1 MRDYLTD
8 WQNSDITADQ
18 SHSTST
24 LSKMSATLPLI
35 SGLLE
40 SAPPPPHVQYTALS
54 DSTSRKPDSNAPPS
68 QPRPNSRRF
77 STTPHFDLAS
87 SSSTAYIALPVPETM
102 PVPPNPRDKISSFL
116 HRNLGLI
123 CMASAQL
130 FFSMMNLCAK
140 LLSLGD
146 PPIHPLEIIFTRM
159 LITWMGAL
167 AYLHYNK
174 VPDYFIGPKGVRLL
188 LVLRGVVGFFGLFG
202 IYYSLQYLDLSD
214 ATILTFLAPILTGY
228 FGRIFLKEPFL
239 RTELY
244 AGILSLLGVVLIA
257 RPQSLF
263 GSESTTAG
271 DATGLQRLAAVG
283 VALLGVLG
291 AAGAYTSIRAIGH
304 RAHPLISVSMFSL
317 YATCVSGIGLLV
329 LREPFVFPQ
338 TLAGWGEWTVI
349 GISGFVAQLL
359 VTAGLQRERAG
370 RGASMVYLQMLFAFG
385 FERYLSLGTS
395 INSSII
401 WGVIPDFWSISG
413 SGLILGGAIWVA
425 IAKSRIKHDHQD
437 DLERNEYAPVN
448 NDEHT
453 GKDNEFEL
461 GEISEDEEEQVASSS
476 GSPRRPSPDRRSE
489 NITREDEVLTV
500 AVAGELNEVTYWEG
514 DDRE

>member
-1 MRDYLTD
+1 
-8 WQNSDITADQ
+8 
-18 SHSTST
+18 
-24 LSKMSATLPLI
+24 MSAT
-35 SGLLE
+35 
-40 SAPPPPHVQYTALS
+40 PPHVQDAALS
-54 DSTSRKPDSNAPPS
+54 HPTSRKSDSDAS
-68 QPRPNSRRF
+68 LLQPLPNSRPLL
-77 STTPHFDLAS
+77 TIPHFDLAS
-87 SSSTAYIALPVPETM
+87 SSSAAYVALPTPDIM
-102 PVPPNPRDKISSFL
+102 RIPPNPRGKISSFL

-123 CMASAQL
+123 CLASAQL

-140 LLSLGD
+140 LLSMGD
-146 PPIHPLEIIFTRM
+146 PPIHPLEIIFARM
-159 LITWMGAL
+159 IITWIGSL

-174 VPDYFIGPKGVRLL
+174 IPDYFIGPKGVRLL

-214 ATILTFLAPILTGY
+214 ATVLTFLAPILTGY

-271 DATGLQRLAAVG
+271 DATDLQRLAAVG

-291 AAGAYTSIRAIGH
+291 AAGAYVSIRAIGH
-304 RAHPLISVSMFSL
+304 RAHPLISVSMFSM
-317 YATCVSGIGLLV
+317 YATCVSGIGLIV

-349 GISGFVAQLL
+349 GVSGFVAQLL
-359 VTAGLQRERAG
+359 MTAGLQRERAG
-370 RGASMVYLQMLFAFG
+370 RGASMVYLQMLFAYG

-395 INSSII
+395 TNSSII

-425 IAKSRIKHDHQD
+425 IAKSRIKHDQD

-448 NDEHT
+448 SDEHT
-453 GKDNEFEL
+453 GKDSEFEL
-461 GEISEDEEEQVASSS
+461 GEISEDEEEQIASSS
-476 GSPRRPSPDRRSE
+476 GSPRRSSSDQRSE
-489 NITREDEVLTV
+489 NITREEDTLKV
-500 AVAGELNEVTYWEG
+500 AGHGELNEVTYWKSDNGE
-514 DDRE
+514 